1 MQYIDIFVSNILPI
15 FLIAGAGFLIGKFTE
30 VDPRTISRVVFYLFT
45 PSLIFDSLTKS
56 PLNQNDTI
64 LIAAYTIAN
73 LIAMGII
80 TWILAKSFKLDRK
93 MIIALLLTTLFT
105 NSGNFGLSLNLF
117 AFGDDALSYATLFF
131 STNAVLMYSVGVI
144 LASMG
149 AVSLRKAL
157 FSILKVPVIYALAF
171 ALLFNLT
178 NWELPLFLDRPI
190 SLLAQASIPSML
202 VLLGLQLQKADL
214 SNHKRELSLA
224 NVLRLAIA
232 PLVAIGLSALFGFS
246 GILRKAGITELAM
259 PTAVTAIVIATE
271 YNVEPAFVTT
281 VVTTTTLLSPLMLT
295 PLLLYLNR

>member
-1 MQYIDIFVSNILPI
+1 LQYIDIFVSNILPI

-56 PLNQNDTI
+56 PLSQNDT
-64 LIAAYTIAN
+64 LMIAAYTITN

-117 AFGDDALSYATLFF
+117 AFGEDAISYATLFF

-149 AVSLRKAL
+149 TVSLKKAL
-157 FSILKVPVIYALAF
+157 LSILKVPVIYALAF
-171 ALLFNLT
+171 ALLFNIT
-178 NWELPLFLDRPI
+178 DWELPLFLDRPI

-232 PLVAIGLSALFGFS
+232 PLIAIGLSVLFGFS
-246 GILRKAGITELAM
+246 GILRKTGITELAM

-295 PLLLYLNR
+295 PLLLYLNS

>member
-56 PLNQNDTI
+56 PLSQNDTL
-64 LIAAYTIAN
+64 LIVVYTIAN
-73 LIAMGII
+73 LTVIGII
-80 TWILAKSFKLDRK
+80 TWILAKSLQLDRK
-93 MIIALLLTTLFT
+93 MIIAVLLTALFT

-117 AFGDDALSYATLFF
+117 AFGEDAISYATLFF

-149 AVSLRKAL
+149 TASLKRAL
-157 FSILKVPVIYALAF
+157 LSTLKVPVIYALGF

-178 NWELPLFLDRPI
+178 HWELPIFLDRPI

-214 SNHKRELSLA
+214 SNHKVELGLA

-232 PLVAIGLSALFGFS
+232 PLIAIGLSVLFGFS
-246 GILRKAGITELAM
+246 GLLRKTGITELSM

-271 YNVEPAFVTT
+271 FNVEPAFVTT

-295 PLLLYLNR
+295 PLLLYLNG

>member
-56 PLNQNDTI
+56 PLSQNDTL
-64 LIAAYTIAN
+64 LIVVYTIAN
-73 LIAMGII
+73 LTVMGII
-80 TWILAKSFKLDRK
+80 TWILAKSLQLDRK
-93 MIIALLLTTLFT
+93 MIIAVLLTALFT

-117 AFGDDALSYATLFF
+117 AFGEDAISYATLFF

-149 AVSLRKAL
+149 TASLKRAL
-157 FSILKVPVIYALAF
+157 LSTLKVPVIYALGF

-178 NWELPLFLDRPI
+178 HWELPIFLDRPI

-214 SNHKRELSLA
+214 SNHKVELGLA

-232 PLVAIGLSALFGFS
+232 PLIAIGLSVLFGFS
-246 GILRKAGITELAM
+246 GLLRKTGITELSM

-271 YNVEPAFVTT
+271 FNVEPAFVTT

-295 PLLLYLNR
+295 PLLLYLNG

>member
-56 PLNQNDTI
+56 PLSHDDTV
-64 LIAAYTIAN
+64 LIAAYTIVN
-73 LIAMGII
+73 LVAMGII
-80 TWILAKSFKLDRK
+80 TWILAKSFKLDRR
-93 MIIALLLTTLFT
+93 MIIALLLTSLFT

-117 AFGDDALSYATLFF
+117 AFGEDALSYATLFF

-149 AVSLRKAL
+149 TVNPKKAFL
-157 FSILKVPVIYALAF
+157 SILKVPVIYALAF

-214 SNHKRELSLA
+214 SNHKKELNLA

-246 GILRKAGITELAM
+246 GILRKTGITELAM